1 MAEEDAHVAF
11 KTTSIIAQILSSHIN
26 NADNIKQF
34 ADKQISALQYAANRY
49 TFKNDNINQFGNSP
63 NGGNEQERRNQ
74 ILSDPVT
81 RKLIKRFKY
90 MKEHGILQKLQKS
103 MNN

>member
-1 MAEEDAHVAF
+1 MAEEEAHVAF

-49 TFKNDNINQFGNSP
+49 TFKNDNVNQFGN
-63 NGGNEQERRNQ
+63 GKGKNEHELKNHV
-74 ILSDPVT
+74 LSDPIT

-90 MKEHGILQKLQKS
+90 MRDHGILEKLRKKLKK
-103 MNN
+103 

>member
-1 MAEEDAHVAF
+1 MAEEEAHVAF

-26 NADNIKQF
+26 NTDSIKQF

-63 NGGNEQERRNQ
+63 KGRNEQDLRNHV
-74 ILSDPVT
+74 LSDPVT

-90 MKEHGILQKLQKS
+90 MKEHGILEKLRKKRK
-103 MNN
+103 

>member
-26 NADNIKQF
+26 NADNIKKF

-49 TFKNDNINQFGNSP
+49 TFKNDNVNQFGNSP
-63 NGGNEQERRNQ
+63 AGKTEQELRDHV
-74 ILSDPVT
+74 LSDPVT

-90 MKEHGILQKLQKS
+90 MREHGILEKLQEEL
-103 MNN
+103 

>member
-1 MAEEDAHVAF
+1 MAEEEAHVAF

-26 NADNIKQF
+26 DVNNIKQF

-49 TFKNDNINQFGNSP
+49 TFKNDNVNQFGSN
-63 NGGNEQERRNQ
+63 NYKGKNEQELRDHV
-74 ILSDPVT
+74 LSDPVT

-90 MKEHGILQKLQKS
+90 MRDHGILEKLQEEL
-103 MNN
+103 

>member
-26 NADNIKQF
+26 NTDSIKQF

-49 TFKNDNINQFGNSP
+49 TFKNDNVNQFGNSP
-63 NGGNEQERRNQ
+63 KGRNEQDLRNHV
-74 ILSDPVT
+74 LSDPVT

-90 MKEHGILQKLQKS
+90 MKEHGILEKLRKKRK
-103 MNN
+103 

>member
-11 KTTSIIAQILSSHIN
+11 KTTATIASILSSHIN
-26 NADNIKQF
+26 DTNNIKQF

-49 TFKNDNINQFGNSP
+49 TFKNDNINQFGNSHE
-63 NGGNEQERRNQ
+63 GKSEQELRNHV
-74 ILSDPVT
+74 LADPVT

-90 MKEHGILQKLQKS
+90 MRDHGILQKLQEKL
-103 MNN
+103 